1 MNKLY
6 LDTNSDSLK
15 ITNPKIVSFYQSNLH
30 IDFENV
36 NLLLI
41 DILNNTSNPCPITID
56 HVQSVILYPDEQKIK
71 ELETFMSNMRE
82 VIRRLIQSISNKYV
96 IAKSEYIREFKSV
109 SSSENESRELF
120 EHANQTFFENVCS
133 LLSVVFRVRFSNIA
147 EKVKVMLNQFNRIL
161 TANTEQIFSKSEP
174 TRNLEEYIQNFESNS
189 SHMIQAII
197 QLFSDCLT
205 LYETRVK
212 QVADSIKKRDDPTFT
227 VYYKL
232 IYELNDILHQLPA
245 LNEDAEI
252 SFEHLLSQTF
262 TTASIS
268 REDDKSNEYMLMR
281 EDKPSIYIETHD
293 IRDRNIGLN
302 DVKQFLKRTVEKN
315 TNSILISH
323 HTGITSKPNFHI
335 EINNNIVVV
344 YLHKLSYSSETLQIA
359 TDMID
364 ALSCKLT
371 DFCSLSE
378 NKYSI
383 PKDILDNVNREY
395 QQFIVQ
401 KETIMTGLKEQQ
413 KRLLSQLDD
422 LRFSSL
428 DKYLS
433 TRYSSCKK
441 QGYNCDMCNNFNVGT
456 LKGLAAHKRG
466 CARKLSLS
474 ASFCS
479 TDKQLIDDIILL
491 KSVVV

>member
-252 SFEHLLSQTF
+252 SLR
-262 TTASIS
+262 SIS
-268 REDDKSNEYMLMR
+268 N
-281 EDKPSIYIETHD
+281 
-293 IRDRNIGLN
+293 
-302 DVKQFLKRTVEKN
+302 KQTAIQLK
-315 TNSILISH
+315 
-323 HTGITSKPNFHI
+323 
-335 EINNNIVVV
+335 
-344 YLHKLSYSSETLQIA
+344 
-359 TDMID
+359 
-364 ALSCKLT
+364 
-371 DFCSLSE
+371 
-378 NKYSI
+378 
-383 PKDILDNVNREY
+383 
-395 QQFIVQ
+395 
-401 KETIMTGLKEQQ
+401 
-413 KRLLSQLDD
+413 
-422 LRFSSL
+422 
-428 DKYLS
+428 
-433 TRYSSCKK
+433 
-441 QGYNCDMCNNFNVGT
+441 
-456 LKGLAAHKRG
+456 
-466 CARKLSLS
+466 
-474 ASFCS
+474 
-479 TDKQLIDDIILL
+479 
-491 KSVVV
+491 